1 MNLTRPP
8 KAIAPLIEMAASD
21 HTTPAELRAAL
32 RTHDKAQLSRNGFHL
47 IQALSSNADLAVTA
61 MKFACLHEALAS
73 EAGIIWAP
81 MSSRMLGSD
90 GESHTL
96 TDDQARRFAT
106 YVLDE
111 LAVSPFPGLI
121 YIACRF
127 GWAECAK
134 LLKERGV
141 YKPLAWTGFANDTDD
156 DRERLVTLLLEIVQP
171 SVEDIRLIRRAF
183 KDGEPAAKIL
193 DQALDQEFADR
204 LARRLK

>member
-8 KAIAPLIEMAASD
+8 KAMVPLIEMAASD

-47 IQALSSNADLAVTA
+47 IQALSSNSDLAVTA
-61 MKFACLHEALAS
+61 MKFACVHEALAS
-73 EAGIIWAP
+73 GAGAIWAP

-90 GESHTL
+90 GELHTL
-96 TDDQARRFAT
+96 TDEEACRFST

-121 YIACRF
+121 YMACRF
-127 GWAECAK
+127 GWADCAK

-141 YKPLAWTGFANDTDD
+141 YKPLEWTGFATDTDH
-156 DRERLVTLLLEIVQP
+156 DRERLVTLLLKIVQP
-171 SVEDIRLIRRAF
+171 SVEDMRLIRRGF
-183 KDGEPAAKIL
+183 KDGEPAAMIL
-193 DQALDQEFADR
+193 DQALA
-204 LARRLK
+204 